1 VPTDPH
7 TYVAVLPPY
16 ASACAC
22 RAERVNYSP
31 KRGTSPYYVPPVRF
45 EIVHEFDIPLDAIEL
60 AFLSPR
66 LIEDLGPRLPNMETV
81 TQSSHGLE
89 GDVLTRVWAFA
100 ANMKI
105 PDFAKPHVTK
115 DMLSWEERTSYDH
128 KKHEGTWLIV
138 PRVKP
143 EWQKYFQAKGTYAIV
158 PRGQGCARIVRG
170 DLDLIVPV
178 VRPVAERL
186 IVNEVRKIFEA
197 EAVTLRG
204 LSTLV

>member
-1 VPTDPH
+1 M
-7 TYVAVLPPY
+7 
-16 ASACAC
+16 
-22 RAERVNYSP
+22 
-31 KRGTSPYYVPPVRF
+31 PPVQF

-81 TQSSHGLE
+81 KQSSHGLE
-89 GDVLTRVWAFA
+89 GDTMQRVWAFA

-115 DMLSWEERTSYDH
+115 EMLSWEERSTYGL
-128 KKHEGTWLIV
+128 KKHEGTWVIV

-143 EWQKYFQAKGTYAIV
+143 EWQKYFQAKGTYSLV
-158 PRGQGCARIVRG
+158 PRREGCARFVRG
-170 DLDLIVPV
+170 ELELVVPV
-178 VRPVAERL
+178 VRSVAERL
-186 IVNEVRKIFEA
+186 IVNEVRKIFDA